1 MGQQYDTR
9 GGAAANLQ
17 PAAGRSA
24 AHSNEVYTVRK
35 LLLSSLLF
43 FFIAGTAQAQ
53 YFGKNKVQWEH
64 FDFKVLKTEHFDIYY
79 YDREADVVQD
89 VGRMAERWY
98 VRFSDIFNHTF
109 ARKPIVL
116 YANAAD
122 FQQTTTTP
130 ELIGQGTGGFTDPFM
145 NRVVMPLTGDMAEND
160 HVLGHELVHVFQFDV
175 AASLSNNRRRF
186 NLELLPLWLV
196 EGMAEYFSK
205 GRVDPLT
212 AMWIRDATVR
222 NRLPDLRKLN
232 DPRYFPYRYGQALM
246 AYIGGRFG
254 DDAVV
259 RYFLAAGLSGPE
271 AAFDRA
277 LGVPSKQLFLD
288 WQESARQ
295 LYDPVLKDRPANLG
309 NAIIGTTRKGQRGM
323 LNVGPALSPDGNYL
337 AFLSTR
343 EIFDIDLFLADARTG
358 KVIRRLAS
366 ADRDPHM
373 DALRFIDSAGAWS
386 PDSKKL
392 AIVTFERGDNY
403 LGIVDVDSGRV
414 QHVRVPGVDS
424 INTVA
429 WSPDG
434 HTIVM
439 SAQTTAVSDLF
450 LFDVNT
456 NQVRRLTE
464 DKFADL
470 QPAFSPDGKTIAF
483 VTDRGEGSSLELL
496 RFPQMN
502 LATLDLASNR
512 VSVLPLFHGA
522 KHINPQFSPDG
533 SGLYFIANPE
543 GVSDVYRYN
552 FADGHVARITRV
564 QTGVA
569 GITEMSPALTV
580 AARAGNIAVSL
591 FEDDNYNIYTLPAAT
606 PGTALASLDLPPNSV
621 PAGQL
626 PPLRGTPSRIQA
638 YFSQPERGLPAS
650 TASFTTVP
658 YSSGLHLAYV
668 GPPTI
673 GVGVSNF
680 GAGVGGSVAAEFTDI
695 LGTHSVGFALEG
707 GGSSGIGT
715 FADQFVGEV
724 FYLNQTHRVNWGADF
739 THLPYIT
746 AQTGAGSGTT
756 TIDGVVYPA
765 DFIVQDVQINRYD
778 DATGVVQYPFSTT
791 RRIEVTAG
799 VQHQSIKTQR
809 EVLTIVGNTIV
820 DDTTS
825 PLGPSFSFNLAH
837 AATAFVGDS
846 AVFGFVSPLR
856 GTRYRYEAQVLTGDF
871 HFETA
876 LADYR
881 KYWFARPVTFAIR
894 GIHYGRYGRDAENGL
909 LQPLY
914 VGQSALVRGYEVD
927 SIALSECTR
936 NNPNP
941 NTCPI
946 FDRLI
951 GSRIAVANAELRI
964 PLFGTKE
971 FGIFSGF
978 IPTEVAPFVDAGVAW
993 GANDNPKIKFA
1004 TNTNERVPVVS
1015 AGVSVRMLLSYIPLE
1030 FYWAK
1035 PFQRPGK
1042 GLVFGFNIIPGW

>member
-1 MGQQYDTR
+1 
-9 GGAAANLQ
+9 
-17 PAAGRSA
+17 
-24 AHSNEVYTVRK
+24 VRK
-35 LLLSSLLF
+35 FLLATLLLT
-43 FFIAGTAQAQ
+43 FIAGSAQAQ

-64 FDFKVLKTEHFDIYY
+64 FDFKILKTEHFDIYY
-79 YDREADVVQD
+79 YDREADVVND
-89 VGRMAERWY
+89 MGRMAERWY
-98 VRFSDIFNHTF
+98 VRLSDVFNHTF

-175 AASLSNNRRRF
+175 AASLSSNRRRF

-205 GRVDPLT
+205 GRIDPLT

-222 NRLPDLRKLN
+222 NRMPDTLRKLS
-232 DPRYFPYRYGQALM
+232 DPRYFPYRYGEALM

-259 RYFLAAGLSGPE
+259 RYFLAAGLSGPD
-271 AAFDRA
+271 AAFERA
-277 LGVPSKQLFLD
+277 LGVPTKQLLTD
-288 WQESARQ
+288 WVESAKQ
-295 LYDPVLKDRPANLG
+295 MYEPVLHDRPANLG
-309 NAIIGTTRKGQRGM
+309 PALITETRRGQRGM
-323 LNVGPALSPDGNYL
+323 LNIGPALSPDGTLL

-358 KVIRRLAS
+358 RVIRRLAS
-366 ADRDPHM
+366 AGRDPHM

-403 LGIVDVDSGRV
+403 LGIVDVDSGHI
-414 QHVRVPGVDS
+414 QHIRVPGMDS

-434 HTIVM
+434 HTIAM
-439 SAQTTAVSDLF
+439 SAQTMAASDLF
-450 LFDVNT
+450 LYDIST
-456 NQVRRLTE
+456 NQVRRLTN
-464 DKFADL
+464 DKYADL

-483 VTDRGEGSSLELL
+483 VTDRGENASIE
-496 RFPQMN
+496 Q
-502 LATLDLASNR
+502 LAFSDMTIATIDVDSGR
-512 VSVLPLFHGA
+512 VHVLPLFKGA

-543 GVSDVYRYN
+543 GVADIYKYN
-552 FADGHVARITRV
+552 FADGRVARITRV

-569 GITEMSPALTV
+569 GITELSPAMSV
-580 AARAGNIAVSL
+580 ASRAGNIALSL
-591 FEDDNYNIYTLPAAT
+591 FEEDNYNIYTLPST
-606 PGTALASLDLPPNSV
+606 QPGITLASLDLPPNSV

-638 YFSQPERGLPAS
+638 YLSEPARGLPTT
-650 TASFTTVP
+650 TAGFTTAP
-658 YSSGLHLAYV
+658 YSSALHLAYI
-668 GPPTI
+668 GPPSI
-673 GVGVSNF
+673 GVGVSNY
-680 GAGVGGSVAAEFTDI
+680 GAGIGGSVAAEFTDI
-695 LGTHSVGFALEG
+695 LGEHSVGFAVAG
-707 GGSSGIGT
+707 QGSSGVGT
-715 FADQFVGEV
+715 VGDQFEGEV
-724 FYLNQTHRVNWGADF
+724 FYLNQTHRVNWGADY
-739 THLPYIT
+739 THLPYIS
-746 AQTGAGSGTT
+746 AATGVASTT
-756 TIDGVVYPA
+756 VNIDGVLYPA
-765 DFIVQDVQINRYD
+765 DQIIQDVQIDRYD
-778 DATGVVQYPFSTT
+778 DLSGIVQYPFSTT
-791 RRIEVTAG
+791 RRVEFSAG
-799 VQHQSIKTQR
+799 VQHQSVKTQE
-809 EVLTIVGNTIV
+809 EVLTVVGDTIV
-820 DDTTS
+820 DDTKT
-825 PLGPSFSFNLAH
+825 PLGLNFSLNLARTS
-837 AATAFVGDS
+837 AAFVGDT

-856 GTRYRYEAQVLTGDF
+856 GTRYRYEVDALAGDL

-894 GIHYGRYGRDAENGL
+894 GIHYGRYGRDSENPL
-909 LQPLY
+909 IQPLY
-914 VGQSALVRGYEVD
+914 VGQPDLVRGYEFG
-927 SIALSECTR
+927 SINLDECAR

-941 NTCPI
+941 NTCPV
-946 FDRLI
+946 FDRLF
-951 GSRIAVANAELRI
+951 GSKIAVANAEVRI

-978 IPTEVAPFVDAGVAW
+978 IPTEVAPFVDAGLAW
-993 GANDNPKIKFA
+993 NQGDHPKVKFQ

-1015 AGVSVRMLLSYIPLE
+1015 AGVSFRLLLSYIPLE

-1035 PFQRPGK
+1035 PFQRPDR

>member
-1 MGQQYDTR
+1 
-9 GGAAANLQ
+9 
-17 PAAGRSA
+17 
-24 AHSNEVYTVRK
+24 VRK
-35 LLLSSLLF
+35 LLLASFLLLLF
-43 FFIAGTAQAQ
+43 VAGSAQAQ
-53 YFGKNKVQWEH
+53 YFGKNKVQWER

-79 YDREADVVQD
+79 YDREADVVND
-89 VGRMAERWY
+89 MGRMAERWY
-98 VRFSDIFNHTF
+98 VRLSDVFNHTF

-122 FQQTTTTP
+122 FHQTTTTP

-145 NRVVMPLTGDMAEND
+145 NRVVMPLTGDLAEND

-222 NRLPDLRKLN
+222 NRMPDNLRKLN
-232 DPRYFPYRYGQALM
+232 DPRYFPYRYGESLM

-271 AAFDRA
+271 GAFERA
-277 LGVPSKQLFLD
+277 LGVPSKQLFVD
-288 WQESARQ
+288 WVESAKQ
-295 LYDPVLKDRPANLG
+295 MYDPVLKDRPANLG
-309 NAIIGTTRKGQRGM
+309 PALISETRKGQRGM
-323 LNVGPALSPDGNYL
+323 LNVGPALSPDGNLL

-343 EIFDIDLFLADARTG
+343 EIFDIDLFLADAKTG
-358 KVIRRLAS
+358 RVIRRLAS
-366 ADRDPHM
+366 AGRDPHM

-392 AIVTFERGDNY
+392 AIVTFEHGDNY
-403 LGIVDVDSGRV
+403 LGIIDVDSGRI
-414 QHVRVPGVDS
+414 QHIRVPGIDS

-439 SAQTTAVSDLF
+439 SAQTMAVSDLF
-450 LFDVNT
+450 LYDLES
-456 NQVRRLTE
+456 NQVRRLTN

-470 QPAFSPDGKTIAF
+470 QPAFSPDGKTVAF
-483 VTDRGEGSSLELL
+483 VTDRGEGAALE
-496 RFPQMN
+496 Q
-502 LATLDLASNR
+502 LAFSDMTIATIDVASGS
-512 VSVLPLFHGA
+512 VHVLPLFKGA

-543 GVSDVYRYN
+543 GVADVYKYN
-552 FADGHVARITRV
+552 FADGRVGRVTRV

-569 GITEMSPALTV
+569 GITDLSPALSV
-580 AARAGNIAVSL
+580 ASRAGNIALSL
-591 FEDDNYNIYTLPAAT
+591 FEDDNYNIYTLPSTQPAIT
-606 PGTALASLDLPPNSV
+606 LASLDLPPNSV

-638 YFSQPERGLPAS
+638 YLAQPERGLPAT
-650 TASFTTVP
+650 TAAFTTVP
-658 YSSGLHLAYV
+658 YSSSLHLAYV
-668 GPPTI
+668 GPPSI
-673 GVGVSNF
+673 GVGVSSF
-680 GAGVGGSVAAEFTDI
+680 GTGIGGSVAAEFTDI
-695 LGTHSVGFALEG
+695 LGEHSVGFAIAG
-707 GGSSGIGT
+707 QGSSGIGT
-715 FADQFVGEV
+715 VGDQFEGEV

-739 THLPYIT
+739 SHLPYISAATGVASCT
-746 AQTGAGSGTT
+746 ANINGA
-756 TIDGVVYPA
+756 VVPA
-765 DFIVQDVQINRYD
+765 DCIVQERQIARYD
-778 DATGVVQYPFSTT
+778 DLSGVVQYPFNTAQ
-791 RRIEVTAG
+791 RVEFTAG
-799 VQHQSIKTQR
+799 VQRQSYKTER
-809 EVLTIVGNTIV
+809 EILTIVGDQIV
-820 DDTTS
+820 DDTTQQF
-825 PLGPSFSFNLAH
+825 GANFSFNLGRAS
-837 AATAFVGDS
+837 TAFVGDT
-846 AVFGFVSPLR
+846 AVFGFLSPLR
-856 GTRYRYEAQVLTGDF
+856 GSRYRYQVEALTGDL

-881 KYWFARPVTFAIR
+881 HYWFARPVTFAIR
-894 GIHYGRYGRDAENGL
+894 GIHYGRYGRDAENSL
-909 LQPLY
+909 IQPLY
-914 VGQSALVRGYEVD
+914 VGQSALVRGYEID
-927 SIALSECTR
+927 SIKLDECTR

-941 NTCPI
+941 STCPV
-946 FDRLI
+946 FDRLL
-951 GSRIAVANAELRI
+951 GSKIAVVNAELRI

-978 IPTEVAPFVDAGVAW
+978 IPTEVAPFIDAGLAW
-993 GANDNPKIKFA
+993 NQGDHPKVKFE

-1015 AGVSVRMLLSYIPLE
+1015 AGVTFRMLLSYIPLE

-1035 PFQRPGK
+1035 PFQRPGT